1 MTQRVLQVVVKNRK
15 KTFVNE
21 DAYALTSYNEKG
33 LFDIL
38 PYHENFISLIS
49 KMLKIK
55 TLTKDVTMQ
64 FDSAV
69 LLVQN
74 DFVHVFISDLEPYF
88 EDSLV
93 NKKS

>member
-1 MTQRVLQVVVKNRK
+1 MTQHLLQIVVKNRK
-15 KTFVNE
+15 KTFVNG

-49 KMLKIK
+49 KMLAIK
-55 TLTKDVTMQ
+55 TLTKDITMQ
-64 FDSAV
+64 FESAV

-74 DFVHVFISDLEPYF
+74 DFVHVFISDLEPYY
-88 EDSLV
+88 EDKPST
-93 NKKS
+93 NKS

>member
-1 MTQRVLQVVVKNRK
+1 MIQHVLQVVVRNRK
-15 KTFVNE
+15 KTFVDE
-21 DAYALTSYNEKG
+21 DAFSLTSYNEKG

-55 TLTKDVTMQ
+55 TIKKDITMQ

-74 DFVHVFISDLEPYF
+74 DFVHVFVSDLDPYY
-88 EDSLV
+88 EEV
-93 NKKS
+93 KNKLDN